1 MNDINNDNASR
12 TYTEEEVLEL
22 FRRFRNEEKLIIN
35 KNKEE
40 RALPTDIVST
50 LEDSSKL
57 QLQESFKRYR
67 KDLTKYTHDD
77 RTVAEEINKSL
88 VPKLKQHTVETTG

>member
-40 RALPTDIVST
+40 RALPMDIVST
-50 LEDSSKL
+50 LEDNSKL
-57 QLQESFKRYR
+57 QLQDSFKRYR

-77 RTVAEEINKSL
+77 WTVAEEINKSL